1 MTMSI
6 QELRKLREQLRITQ
20 KEVAEYLGVSK
31 HYIFY
36 REHLNVQCNK
46 KFLERYEKFLK
57 STGNFGN
64 RRALSLIQKP
74 KKFSEIRTQI
84 EDVLFQ
90 GEKYNLKPVIRPK
103 NDNMEINRDFHIF
116 SYEKKVGDLYQ
127 FKNIAGGY
135 TITLSAVQLMRIL
148 EE

>member
-103 NDNMEINRDFHIF
+103 SDNMENNRDFHIF